1 MQLDS
6 GDLIDLSKAYKKLSD
21 ANLLASGGSLAE
33 LAHSKAL
40 SREDGEGRLVK
51 AYVGPDGEHLD
62 DSSSEESSWEEGDEE
77 DERGRST
84 ARRDLPS
91 GGDLD
96 ERSLR
101 QPKSLL
107 AAAEE
112 ERRWPSCCFLSVLRC
127 LLADLFAGKHVSQYK
142 YKSLLTSPNPELK
155 FTDASGGGIR
165 HKSDVAPDSSY
176 EKDIPGSSVNSAN
189 NSENEL
195 EKDEIR
201 KAQQLGVKL
210 TEISSVPENNR
221 SVRIIYRGDYVKI
234 VATAKEEHKELR
246 KYLVATDL
254 SEESSHAMEWAIGTV
269 LRDGDTLVAI
279 CCLTDESLAEGLGT
293 DDAKANHLGHHGL
306 SVESAPLKSSSISLL
321 ATSFHH
327 TSSLAGD
334 SGSNISTSG
343 SPAPSGRNQNPAE
356 EERHRI
362 VEEMTAKISRFLRRT
377 KLQVRVIVEV
387 IHCKNPKHLVN
398 EVIDL
403 VKPTLVILGSRGRS
417 AIKG

>member
-1 MQLDS
+1 
-6 GDLIDLSKAYKKLSD
+6 
-21 ANLLASGGSLAE
+21 
-33 LAHSKAL
+33 
-40 SREDGEGRLVK
+40 V
-51 AYVGPDGEHLD
+51 V
-62 DSSSEESSWEEGDEE
+62 
-77 DERGRST
+77 
-84 ARRDLPS
+84 
-91 GGDLD
+91 
-96 ERSLR
+96 
-101 QPKSLL
+101 
-107 AAAEE
+107 
-112 ERRWPSCCFLSVLRC
+112 
-127 LLADLFAGKHVSQYK
+127 
-142 YKSLLTSPNPELK
+142 
-155 FTDASGGGIR
+155 
-165 HKSDVAPDSSY
+165 PDSSY

-195 EKDEIR
+195 EKDDIR

-210 TEISSVPENNR
+210 TEVASTPESNR
-221 SVRIIYRGDYVKI
+221 SVRVIYRGDYVKI
-234 VATAKEEHKELR
+234 VATAKEEHKEPR

-279 CCLTDESLAEGLGT
+279 CCLTDESVPDGSGT
-293 DDAKANHLGHHGL
+293 DDAKARELSHHSL
-306 SVESAPLKSSSISLL
+306 NTESAPHKSSSISLL
-321 ATSFHH
+321 ATTFHH

-343 SPAPSGRNQNPAE
+343 SPVPSGRDRTPAE

-387 IHCKNPKHLVN
+387 LHCKNPKHIVN
-398 EVIDL
+398 EIIDL